1 MLKLISAFVLFFA
14 FSPIGFCTEKNGA
27 FEAEIDSVHAIS
39 DHFPTAPGQP
49 KGPHNYLYAIVKLI
63 NGTNR
68 SLPVEIS
75 EATLSPSKSGP
86 GRRISMRFVPDY
98 PVEQM
103 GKPASGTPEKMTA
116 PPGESIVCV
125 RVDGIQ
131 FESNLLYLTLTLS
144 TSQGKA
150 TARGSGS
157 VGIAQ

>member
-63 NGTNR
+63 NGT
-68 SLPVEIS
+68 
-75 EATLSPSKSGP
+75 
-86 GRRISMRFVPDY
+86 
-98 PVEQM
+98 
-103 GKPASGTPEKMTA
+103 PEKMTA

-125 RVDGIQ
+125 RVVPVPWELYSDSERFLRPRHDRDPDFFYWRKDVQKKRFSSHPDFFRRLRSLPESGASSQSGFIQ
-131 FESNLLYLTLTLS
+131 
-144 TSQGKA
+144 
-150 TARGSGS
+150 
-157 VGIAQ
+157 